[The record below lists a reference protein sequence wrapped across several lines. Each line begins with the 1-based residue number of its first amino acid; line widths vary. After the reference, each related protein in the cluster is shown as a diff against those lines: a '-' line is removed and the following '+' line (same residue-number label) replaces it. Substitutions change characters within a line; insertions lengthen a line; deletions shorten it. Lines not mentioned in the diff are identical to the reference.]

1 LACER
6 QMSIIVNPP
15 LVGRA
20 NGEDDMWDYGM
31 HGGWIALWGLL
42 GLVVLG
48 TVIYI
53 AVRLALGSLH
63 HGHDPEDHGHSGHC
77 C

>member
-1 LACER
+1 VVLQDAR
-6 QMSIIVNPP
+6 R
-15 LVGRA
+15 LDG
-20 NGEDDMWDYGM
+20 
-31 HGGWIALWGLL
+31 LWALL

-53 AVRLALGSLH
+53 AVRLALGGH
-63 HGHDPEDHGHSGHC
+63 RHDRGHDPEDHDGSGHC

>member
-1 LACER
+1 
-6 QMSIIVNPP
+6 
-15 LVGRA
+15 
-20 NGEDDMWDYGM
+20 MWFYKM
-31 HGGWIALWGLL
+31 HGGWMALWALL

-53 AVRLALGSLH
+53 AVRLALGGH
-63 HGHDPEDHGHSGHC
+63 RHDRGHDPEDHDGSGHC